1 VTGVKCFDPLR
12 HCGFQLIGVRHGFLF
27 VLQGDD
33 VPILCSRSARPLFAW
48 FFLGASQTPN
58 AGPEPRLEAE
68 AT

>member
-1 VTGVKCFDPLR
+1 MTGVKCFDPLR

-48 FFLGASQTPN
+48 FFLGAS
-58 AGPEPRLEAE
+58 
-68 AT
+68 